1 MQQNYRRTITVAV
14 LGLLLLMLVVVP
26 VWSALGLGQPEKA
39 CCHECDQERQA
50 ASCATQDCPFF
61 LCVFAT
67 TTPPVAL
74 FVSSDSV
81 HVSVSP
87 INFSPK
93 STITEIFRPPKA

>member
-14 LGLLLLMLVVVP
+14 LGLLLVMFVVVP
-26 VWSALGLGQPEKA
+26 VCSAFDLGHREKA
-39 CCHECDQERQA
+39 CCHECDEQRQA
-50 ASCATQDCPFF
+50 ASCATTDCPFF
-61 LCVFAT
+61 LCVSAT

-81 HVSVSP
+81 YVSVSP

-93 STITEIFRPPKA
+93 SAITEIFRPPKA